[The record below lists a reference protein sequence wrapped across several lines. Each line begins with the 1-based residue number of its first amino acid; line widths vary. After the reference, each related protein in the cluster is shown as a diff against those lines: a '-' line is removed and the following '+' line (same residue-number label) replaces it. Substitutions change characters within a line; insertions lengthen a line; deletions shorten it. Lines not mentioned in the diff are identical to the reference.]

1 LGSTKSMSTSSDQ
14 GLHPMSVTVGM
25 SRLLFVRLRSLGD
38 TVLMTPALA
47 VAKRCPGLQVGVV
60 IEEPFHEVLVDNP
73 HIDQLFVIRQ
83 SRNKLFAR
91 LQALRAIRSFRP
103 DGVIDLHGGS
113 TSALLSR
120 LSRAAMRIGYA
131 QNRHT
136 RFYTEEVPHSSRIWG
151 KERVHTVEHQLS
163 PLKHLGFPVDP
174 VPPLHARLSSDD
186 VVEVRGMLGKLGVT
200 GEFILIHPGA
210 AFATKQ
216 WEAQRFSELANQLA
230 EQGYPVVFTIGP
242 GETSVLE
249 AVHKGCVAAV
259 RFVDPQSIR
268 KFSALASLCRLYI
281 GNDTGTTHI
290 AAALGKKIAVIFGSS
305 DSSVWHPWGVPYRML
320 RSDLPCIPCPGYY
333 CLHYDEPRCIR
344 SIEVSTVLEAVLTLL

>member
-1 LGSTKSMSTSSDQ
+1 MSTSTDPWP
-14 GLHPMSVTVGM
+14 HPGSATVEM

-47 VAKRCPGLQVGVV
+47 VAKRCQGLQVGVV

-73 HIDQLFVIRQ
+73 HVDQLFVIRR

-91 LQALRAIRSFRP
+91 LRALRAIRSFRP
-103 DGVIDLHGGS
+103 DSVIDLHGGS
-113 TSALLSR
+113 TSALLSG
-120 LSRAAMRIGYA
+120 LSSAARRIGYA

-136 RFYTEEVPHSSRIWG
+136 RLYTDQVPHSSRIWG
-151 KERVHTVEHQLS
+151 KEKVHTVEHQLS
-163 PLKHLGFPVDP
+163 PLKYLGFPVDP
-174 VPPLHARLSSDD
+174 LPPLHAPLSSDD
-186 VVEVRGMLGKLGVT
+186 VSQVRGLLGERGVR

-216 WEAQRFSELANQLA
+216 WEPQKYAQLANQLA
-230 EQGYPVVFTIGP
+230 AQGYPVVFTIGP

-249 AVHKGCVAAV
+249 AVRQDCARVV
-259 RFVDPQSIR
+259 RFLDPLSIR
-268 KFSALASLCRLYI
+268 RFSALASLCLLYI

-290 AAALGKKIAVIFGSS
+290 AAAQGKRITVIFGSS
-305 DSSVWHPWGVPYRML
+305 DSNVWHPWGVPYRML

-344 SIEVSTVLEAVLTLL
+344 SIEVSTVLEAVLTLV